1 MIEAVLDAPR
11 TVLELEIV
19 GTAGDGG
26 PVAAS
31 QIEVIGGGWHHATA
45 PISDSKDV

>member
-1 MIEAVLDAPR
+1 MIEAVLAAPR
-11 TVLELEIV
+11 TVLELQIV

-31 QIEVIGGGWHHATA
+31 RIEMIGGGWHRAKINDH
-45 PISDSKDV
+45 